1 MTDNTPYYEII
12 DFAANDK
19 PKEFVDRFNNIML
32 SKAYDAVEKYKQE
45 IAGKYFGSEKPE
57 SEEDNKEESSD
68 ENA

>member
-19 PKEFVDRFNNIML
+19 PNEFVDRFNNIML